1 MAGTR
6 RTPLHR
12 RRLPPVAADALAL
25 FMELE
30 GTPKRR
36 RSAQTFKDG
45 ERELHR
51 MLGLTSE
58 WWTGNSVLDR
68 SNGPCHPPGYIAHS
82 DWFRVR
88 RIRET
93 LLQAATT
100 CATNSSSHSTAQNPC
115 RRKYSEGGIVR
126 CVISP

>member
-1 MAGTR
+1 MSGSR
-6 RTPLHR
+6 RAPLHR
-12 RRLPPVAADALAL
+12 RRVPAIAPAALAL
-25 FMELE
+25 FDQLE
-30 GTPKRR
+30 QVPKRR
-36 RSAQTFKDG
+36 RSAQAFKDG

-51 MLGLTSE
+51 LLGLTSE

-88 RIRET
+88 RIREA

-100 CATNSSSHSTAQNPC
+100 
-115 RRKYSEGGIVR
+115 
-126 CVISP
+126 